1 MSAQITPNYG
11 RRAVLLILAL
21 GIVGVVAALIS
32 NSQGN
37 FLTFNLTQLIVL
49 GVLFLI
55 GGALLFLGVGAE
67 GFTAGSIASL
77 IIGIGIVAM
86 LLAAV
91 LRLGNLAG
99 DFLSFD
105 LTQIFYLGILFV
117 VVGLI
122 VRALVGADAKSH
134 VPRRIAW
141 TVIILGILAALIGFG
156 FQQFNIAPDFLT
168 FNLFQVFALGVLF
181 IIVGVLLL
189 LAYQG
194 QLEAPAPAPMAQ
206 MRASS
211 SAPKA
216 PPMPA
221 ASAQVARAEAAV
233 RATPAAPAPAKP
245 AAPPSPDKKDDLT
258 VIEGIGPKSAEALYK
273 AGIFT
278 FHQVASLTP
287 DQLVE
292 IVKVRG
298 GVNLVNDAKSWPKQA
313 RLLADGKLKEF
324 EEYTRQLI
332 GSRDPNEKK

>member
-21 GIVGVVAALIS
+21 GIVGVVAALVS

-55 GGALLFLGVGAE
+55 GGALLFLGIATE
-67 GFTAGSIASL
+67 SFSAGNIANL
-77 IIGIGIVAM
+77 IIGIGIVAI

-105 LTQIFYLGILFV
+105 LTQIFYLGIFFV

-122 VRALVGADAKSH
+122 VRSLVGADAKSH
-134 VPRRIAW
+134 VPRRVAW
-141 TVIILGILAALIGFG
+141 TIIILGILAALIGFG

-168 FNLFQVFALGVLF
+168 FNLFQVFALGLLF

-206 MRASS
+206 MRAAP

-216 PPMPA
+216 PPMPSA
-221 ASAQVARAEAAV
+221 EAQVARAEAAV
-233 RATPAAPAPAKP
+233 RAAPAAPKP
-245 AAPPSPDKKDDLT
+245 AAPPAPDKKDDLT

-313 RLLADGKLKEF
+313 RLLADGKIKEF
-324 EEYTRQLI
+324 EEYTRLLI
-332 GSRDPNEKK
+332 NSRDPSENK

>member
-49 GVLFLI
+49 GVLFLV
-55 GGALLFLGVGAE
+55 GGALLFLGIGAE
-67 GFTAGSIASL
+67 GFSAGNIANL
-77 IIGIGIVAM
+77 IIGIGIVAI

-122 VRALVGADAKSH
+122 VRALVGVDAKSH

-168 FNLFQVFALGVLF
+168 FNLFQVFALGLLF

-194 QLEAPAPAPMAQ
+194 QLQAPAPAPMAQ
-206 MRASS
+206 VRAAP

-216 PPMPA
+216 PPMPSA
-221 ASAQVARAEAAV
+221 EAQVARAEAAV
-233 RATPAAPAPAKP
+233 RAAPPVARPAASPA
-245 AAPPSPDKKDDLT
+245 PDKKDDLT
-258 VIEGIGPKSAEALYK
+258 VIEGIGPKSADALYK

-278 FHQVASLTP
+278 FHQVASLSP
-287 DQLVE
+287 DQLEE
-292 IVKVRG
+292 IVRVRG

-332 GSRDPNEKK
+332 NSRDPNEKK

>member
-11 RRAVLLILAL
+11 RRAILLILAL
-21 GIVGVVAALIS
+21 GIVGVVAALVS
-32 NSQGN
+32 NNQGN
-37 FLTFNLTQLIVL
+37 FLTFNLTHLIVL

-55 GGALLFLGVGAE
+55 GGALLFLGVGLE
-67 GFTAGSIASL
+67 GFSAGSIASL
-77 IIGIGIVAM
+77 IIGIGIVAI
-86 LLAAV
+86 LLVAV

-117 VVGLI
+117 GVGLI
-122 VRALVGADAKSH
+122 VRSLVGANAKSH

-141 TVIILGILAALIGFG
+141 TIIILGILAALIGFG

-181 IIVGVLLL
+181 IVVGVLLL

-194 QLEAPAPAPMAQ
+194 QLEAPAPPPMAQ
-206 MRASS
+206 VRAAP

-216 PPMPA
+216 PPMPG
-221 ASAQVARAEAAV
+221 AEAA
-233 RATPAAPAPAKP
+233 APAAPKP

-287 DQLVE
+287 DQLEE
-292 IVKVRG
+292 IIRVRG

-313 RLLADGKLKEF
+313 RLLADGKIKEF

-332 GSRDPNEKK
+332 SSRDPNQKK